1 LDSLQQL
8 PNIER
13 AVPKF
18 KNQTLG
24 LCAVLLIQQETTW
37 ATLSLSKQLQPINT
51 AILSHECLL
60 IISWLPS
67 TVG

>member
-1 LDSLQQL
+1 VDSLQQL
-8 PNIER
+8 PNVEST
-13 AVPKF
+13 VPKF

-24 LCAVLLIQQETTW
+24 LCAVLLIRQEATS
-37 ATLSLSKQLQPINT
+37 ATLSFSKQLQPINT